1 MSRIGKRG
9 SDAPDMSLEEKV
21 RLCRSVEMPA
31 EEIAERTGSTVERV
45 LSIIGD
51 DLSIADLKIK
61 ITIMIKKRRIDR
73 AIEILQEYID
83 KHPELGEGDRKMIE
97 DAISTLQKYNEKREG
112 RSSDDDGR

>member
-21 RLCRSVEMPA
+21 GLCKSVGMPA

-61 ITIMIKKRRIDR
+61 ITIMIKKGRIYR
-73 AIEILQEYID
+73 AIEILKEYLN
-83 KHPELGEGDRKMIE
+83 KHPNLEEGDRQKIK
-97 DAISTLQKYNEKREG
+97 AWISRLEEHEKGREG
-112 RSSDDDGR
+112 RGSDDDGR

>member
-21 RLCRSVEMPA
+21 GLCRSVGMSA

-61 ITIMIKKRRIDR
+61 ITIMLKKGRIDR
-73 AIEILQEYID
+73 AIEILQKYID
-83 KHPELGEGDRKMIE
+83 KHPELGEGDKKMIE
-97 DAISTLQKYNEKREG
+97 TWKLRLQEHNKERGG

>member
-83 KHPELGEGDRKMIE
+83 KHPELKGLRLSMLPYKDQGWMVNVPLY
-97 DAISTLQKYNEKREG
+97 AVSF
-112 RSSDDDGR
+112 

>member
-21 RLCRSVEMPA
+21 GLCRSVGMSA
-31 EEIAERTGSTVERV
+31 EEIAERIGSTVERV

-61 ITIMIKKRRIDR
+61 ITIMLKKGRIDR

-97 DAISTLQKYNEKREG
+97 TWKSRLQEHNKE
-112 RSSDDDGR
+112 RSSDDGR